1 MRPAFGAIVAMI
13 LVAACDQEEVLPGQ
27 RLDIRPAL
35 EEAAP
40 AATRIALPAPVARAE
55 WNQKALNPA
64 HSPGHSALTLPL
76 ERVWS
81 VDIGRGSSRRH
92 RIYAEPVV
100 AGGRVFAMDSRARL
114 SAVGLN
120 GQVLWAR
127 DLTPPGERANDASGG
142 GLAAL
147 GGRVYATTGFGELV
161 VLDAA
166 SGAEVWRQ
174 DLQAAALG
182 APTVLGDVV
191 YAVSRDSRGW
201 AIDARNGRILWEV
214 AGVPS
219 PAGID
224 GGAAPAVDGTRAY
237 FPMNSSE
244 LIAVDRDGARVWA
257 TAVAGARLGR
267 AYAGIDDVTGDP
279 VLAGGIVYAGNP
291 SGRTIAV
298 EAATGERLWTAE
310 EGALSPPVVV
320 GGSVFVV
327 SDANELVRLD
337 ARTGDRVWGAQLP
350 LFTTERVRRR
360 QGVYAHYGP
369 VLAGGQLVVASG
381 DGFIRAF
388 DPSTGRL
395 VATTGLPGGAASNPV
410 IANGLLLVTDAGGR
424 LNAYR

>member
-1 MRPAFGAIVAMI
+1 MRPALGAIAAIV
-13 LVAACDQEEVLPGQ
+13 LVAACDQEEILTGQ

-35 EEAAP
+35 EQSAP
-40 AATRIALPAPVARAE
+40 AASRIALPAAVSRSE

-64 HSPGHSALTLPL
+64 HAPGHSALALPL

-81 VDIGRGSSRRH
+81 ADIGRGSSRRY

-114 SAVGLN
+114 TAVGLN
-120 GQVLWAR
+120 GQTQWAR
-127 DLTPPGERANDASGG
+127 DLTPARDRSSDASGG

-166 SGAEVWRQ
+166 TGAEVWRQ
-174 DLQAAALG
+174 DLQAASLG

-214 AGVPS
+214 SGVPS
-219 PAGID
+219 PAGVD
-224 GGAAPAVDGTRAY
+224 GGAAPAADGTRAY

-244 LIAVDRDGARVWA
+244 LIAVDRDGTRVWA
-257 TAVAGARLGR
+257 TAVAGARPGR

-279 VLAGGIVYAGNP
+279 VLTGGVVYAGNP
-291 SGRTIAV
+291 SGQTIAV
-298 EAATGERLWTAE
+298 EAATGERLWSAE

-337 ARTGDRVWGAQLP
+337 ARTGNRIWGVQLP
-350 LFTTERVRRR
+350 LFTTDRIRRR

-381 DGFIRAF
+381 DGVIRAF

-395 VATTGLPGGAASNPV
+395 VATTELPGGAASNPV
-410 IANGLLLVTDAGGR
+410 IANGLLFVTDADGR